1 MFHILHNM
9 SRTDL
14 IVFHKPAFPPA
25 FLILE
30 VHQAVQAE
38 KPRVNLDLYL
48 SSDFDI

>member
-1 MFHILHNM
+1 MFDILHM

-14 IVFHKPAFPPA
+14 IVFHKPTFPPA

-30 VHQAVQAE
+30 VQQAVQAK
-38 KPRVNLDLYL
+38 KPRVNLDLYI